1 MLGKLTEVKDKI
13 SGQKD
18 RNTQFYFFSGKGG
31 VGKSSCSAATALHFA
46 KKGKKTLI
54 ISTDPAHS
62 LSDSFETKIG
72 GDIKELKKNLYAV
85 EIDPKKTMEEY
96 KDKFANNMEGMEMLS
111 KFGMEDAFDMAGMT
125 PGIDEMASL
134 DKMMQ
139 YMNSNDYDIIVF
151 DTAPTGH
158 TLRLLSLPEVLDSWL
173 GKMIK
178 LKAKFSGAIGMFK
191 RFLPFGEENEDKP
204 QVDIDQLDVMKE
216 RLIRARE
223 LLTDPEKTHY
233 NIVTIAEDMSIYE
246 SERSLKVLEQYN
258 IPVKS
263 VIVNQLVP
271 ENSQCD
277 FCTSRRESQ
286 QKKMKTIHEKFRDF
300 GIRQVP
306 LFKHEVH
313 GFDILEK
320 VSKLLFEK

>member
-1 MLGKLTEVKDKI
+1 MKNKVRGKEKD
-13 SGQKD
+13 
-18 RNTQFYFFSGKGG
+18 TQFYFFSGKGG
-31 VGKSSCSAATALHFA
+31 VGKSSCSAASALHFA
-46 KKGKKTLI
+46 ELGKKTLI

-96 KDKFANNMEGMEMLS
+96 KEKFASNMEGMEMLA

-139 YMNSNDYDIIVF
+139 YMNSKEYDIIVF

-158 TLRLLSLPEVLDSWL
+158 TLRLLSLPDVLDSWL

-178 LKAKFSGAIGMFK
+178 IKARFSGAINMFK
-191 RFLPFGEENEDKP
+191 KMLPFGEQDGKP
-204 QVDIDQLDVMKE
+204 KMDVDQLDVMKE
-216 RLIRARE
+216 RLVQART
-223 LLTDPEKTHY
+223 LLSDSKKTQY
-233 NIVTIAEDMSIYE
+233 NIVTIAETMSIYE
-246 SERSLKVLEQYN
+246 SERSLKVLDQYK

-263 VIVNQLVP
+263 IIVNQLIP
-271 ENSQCD
+271 ENTDCS
-277 FCTSRRESQ
+277 FCTSRRDNQ
-286 QKKMKTIHEKFRDF
+286 QKQLKTIHSKFKEF
-300 GIRQVP
+300 EIKEVP
-306 LFKHEVH
+306 LFDNEVH
-313 GFDILEK
+313 GYKELEK
-320 VSKLLFEK
+320 IGKILYN